1 MNLFGRKKDQ
11 SPSQAPPAN
20 GPRTNTRT
28 PRASQIEDSAV
39 RALDEGTPRNS
50 RPSDAGRPS
59 ATASLTERPSLTDRP
74 SVPAPRAQ
82 AKTPAPLD
90 APLVATVLAL
100 IAFGVV
106 MVFSA
111 SAVYAEEEL
120 GDGMRFLVRQTAFAF
135 VAVPV
140 MLTVAR
146 IDYRRFRP
154 LTYPILL
161 STVVLLIL
169 TLVIG
174 RTAGG
179 ATRWIRVGPV
189 DIQAAE
195 LAKLAIVF
203 FLAHSLSK
211 KADRITQF
219 SIGVLP
225 HLVVMGVLALLCL
238 LQPDLG
244 SALMLG
250 MITFVL
256 LFAAGAKLGP
266 ILGALG
272 GLAAAG
278 ALAILTSPW
287 RMARVEAFLDPF
299 AHREG
304 AGYQIVESIVAF
316 GSGGMYGV
324 GIGDSRQKLFYLP
337 EAHTDFIGAIVAEE
351 LGFIGVMVLLGA
363 FLVICWRGI
372 LTAWRAAD
380 DYGSWLAIGAT
391 ALIVLSAFFNLAV
404 VMGLLPTKGLTLPFV
419 SYGGSSLVVNAAAVG
434 VILSVARWSRATG
447 EAAKKAESEAGIA
460 ARDSEAGPSTAKAN
474 VVRKSKAA

>member
-1 MNLFGRKKDQ
+1 MSWLDRFR
-11 SPSQAPPAN
+11 
-20 GPRTNTRT
+20 
-28 PRASQIEDSAV
+28 RAEQ
-39 RALDEGTPRNS
+39 G
-50 RPSDAGRPS
+50 
-59 ATASLTERPSLTDRP
+59 ERS
-74 SVPAPRAQ
+74 
-82 AKTPAPLD
+82 TPAPVTPRPTGSLPKQD
-90 APLVATVLAL
+90 PMDGLLVGVVLAL

-111 SAVYAEEEL
+111 SAIFAEEEL
-120 GDGMRFLVRQTAFAF
+120 GDGMRLLVRQAWFAA

-140 MLTVAR
+140 MLLVAR

-154 LTYPILL
+154 LTYPVLL
-161 STVVLLIL
+161 GTVVLLVL
-169 TLVIG
+169 TLLMG

-195 LAKLAIVF
+195 VAKLAIVV

-225 HLVVMGVLALLCL
+225 HLIVTGALSLLCL

-250 MITFVL
+250 VLTVIL
-256 LFAAGAKLGP
+256 LFSAGAKIGP
-266 ILGALG
+266 ILGALAG
-272 GLAAAG
+272 AAIAG

-316 GSGGMYGV
+316 GSGGLWGV
-324 GIGDSRQKLFYLP
+324 GLGDSRQKLFYLP

-351 LGFIGVMVLLGA
+351 LGFVGVMVLLAA
-363 FLVICWRGI
+363 FLVILWRGV
-372 LTAWRAAD
+372 RAALRAPD

-391 ALIVLSAFFNLAV
+391 SLIVVSAFFNLAV

-419 SYGGSSLVVNAAAVG
+419 SYGGSSLVVSAAAIG
-434 VILSVARWSRATG
+434 VVLSVGRARPLAASAAGTATAR
-447 EAAKKAESEAGIA
+447 EPEERSE
-460 ARDSEAGPSTAKAN
+460 RPPQAKAA
-474 VVRKSKAA
+474 VRNRRSKAA

>member
-1 MNLFGRKKDQ
+1 MSLLDRLRRSGEE
-11 SPSQAPPAN
+11 SSPAN
-20 GPRTNTRT
+20 GRTSRAPATP
-28 PRASQIEDSAV
+28 PRASAPPK
-39 RALDEGTPRNS
+39 RAAALPAQEPM
-50 RPSDAGRPS
+50 DA
-59 ATASLTERPSLTDRP
+59 L
-74 SVPAPRAQ
+74 
-82 AKTPAPLD
+82 
-90 APLVATVLAL
+90 LVGVVLAL

-111 SAVYAEEEL
+111 SAIFAEEEL
-120 GDGMRFLVRQTAFAF
+120 GDGMRLLVRQSMFAA

-140 MLTVAR
+140 MLLVAR
-146 IDYRRFRP
+146 IDYRRLRP
-154 LTYPILL
+154 LTYPVLL
-161 STVVLLIL
+161 GTVVLLVL
-169 TLVIG
+169 TLIIG

-195 LAKLAIVF
+195 VAKLALVF

-225 HLVVMGVLALLCL
+225 HLVVMGVLSFLCL

-250 MITFVL
+250 MLTVIL
-256 LFAAGAKLGP
+256 LFAAGAKIGP
-266 ILGALG
+266 ILGAVAG
-272 GLAAAG
+272 AAIAA

-316 GSGGMYGV
+316 GSGGLWGV
-324 GIGDSRQKLFYLP
+324 GLGDSRQKLFYLP

-351 LGFIGVMVLLGA
+351 LGFVGVMVLLAA
-363 FLVICWRGI
+363 FLVILWRGI
-372 LTAWRAAD
+372 RAALRAPD

-391 ALIVLSAFFNLAV
+391 SLVVLSAFFNLAV

-419 SYGGSSLVVNAAAVG
+419 SYGGSSLVVSAAAIG
-434 VILSVARWSRATG
+434 VVLSVGR
-447 EAAKKAESEAGIA
+447 
-460 ARDSEAGPSTAKAN
+460 AKAHPASAAGSGSAGAEPEPEAKDTN
-474 VVRKSKAA
+474 DRPPQAKAAAANRRSKAA

>member
-1 MNLFGRKKDQ
+1 VSWFSRKSATDTSAIREVETPDADASRK
-11 SPSQAPPAN
+11 SVPEPIEAN
-20 GPRTNTRT
+20 V
-28 PRASQIEDSAV
+28 RASLGAMDSA
-39 RALDEGTPRNS
+39 
-50 RPSDAGRPS
+50 
-59 ATASLTERPSLTDRP
+59 
-74 SVPAPRAQ
+74 
-82 AKTPAPLD
+82 
-90 APLVATVLAL
+90 LVAVVVAL

-106 MVFSA
+106 MVYSA
-111 SAVYAEEEL
+111 SAVYAAEEL
-120 GDGMRFLVRQTAFAF
+120 HDGMRFLLRQGAFAAI
-135 VAVPV
+135 AVPV
-140 MLTVAR
+140 MLIIAR
-146 IDYRRFRP
+146 FDYRRLRP

-161 STVVLLIL
+161 GTVTLLVL

-195 LAKLAIVF
+195 LAKLAIVV

-225 HLVVMGVLALLCL
+225 HLIVMGVLALLCL

-250 MITFVL
+250 MLTFVL

-272 GLAAAG
+272 GLATAG
-278 ALAILTSPW
+278 ALAIFTSPW

-316 GSGGMYGV
+316 GSGGLYGV

-351 LGFIGVMVLLGA
+351 LGFIGMMVLLSA
-363 FLVICWRGI
+363 FLFIGWRGARA
-372 LTAWRAAD
+372 AWHAAD

-391 ALIVLSAFFNLAV
+391 SLILLSAFFNLAV

-419 SYGGSSLVVNAAAVG
+419 SYGGSSLLVSSAAVG
-434 VILSVARWSRATG
+434 LILSVARTSASVAKSKPVTG
-447 EAAKKAESEAGIA
+447 ANEQVESDDSA
-460 ARDSEAGPSTAKAN
+460 ARAN
-474 VVRKSKAA
+474 AARRSKAA

>member
-1 MNLFGRKKDQ
+1 MSLFSFRKPETEPAKRKKTSGTD
-11 SPSQAPPAN
+11 
-20 GPRTNTRT
+20 
-28 PRASQIEDSAV
+28 ESAV
-39 RALDEGTPRNS
+39 RRKRRSAEERALDAVDAVQESEAPRNS
-50 RPSDAGRPS
+50 RPGDTGRTTVPPAKAAAS
-59 ATASLTERPSLTDRP
+59 AFARSALL
-74 SVPAPRAQ
+74 
-82 AKTPAPLD
+82 PLD

-140 MLTVAR
+140 MLTVAN

-169 TLVIG
+169 TLAIG

-250 MITFVL
+250 MLTFVL
-256 LFAAGAKLGP
+256 LFAAGAKIGP

-278 ALAILTSPW
+278 ALAIFTSPW

-316 GSGGMYGV
+316 GSGGVYGV

-351 LGFIGVMVLLGA
+351 LGFVGVMVLLSA
-363 FLVICWRGI
+363 FLMIGWRGVRA
-372 LTAWRAAD
+372 AWRAPD

-419 SYGGSSLVVNAAAVG
+419 SYGGSSLVVCATAIG
-434 VILSVARWSRATG
+434 VILSVARAPALAGQASKGTSG
-447 EAAKKAESEAGIA
+447 KGAEDEGSKTDVKTDGSDA
-460 ARDSEAGPSTAKAN
+460 ARAN
-474 VVRKSKAA
+474 AVRKSKAA